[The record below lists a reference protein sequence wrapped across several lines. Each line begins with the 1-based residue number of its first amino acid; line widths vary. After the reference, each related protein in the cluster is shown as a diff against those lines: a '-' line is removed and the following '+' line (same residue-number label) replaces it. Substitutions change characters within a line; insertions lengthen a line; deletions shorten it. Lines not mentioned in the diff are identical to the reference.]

1 MDGSFTFPASR
12 LLEVSLVSSS
22 SSSALSSSSVVNWN
36 LAFADFLVRLVFV
49 VSRKLPFNVSGAEV
63 FFESSLLSIV
73 AKDTT
78 LLAADTGFDTTGEVG
93 IDSVS
98 FLATLVCNGVIACSE
113 LNALF
118 KVLTNFF
125 C

>member
-22 SSSALSSSSVVNWN
+22 SSSELSSSSVVNWN

-78 LLAADTGFDTTGEVG
+78 LLAADTGLDTTGEVG